1 MELDL
6 TRLYFSFT
14 VGVAAFFNPCGFVM
28 LPSYV
33 SYYLSA
39 GGGEDHSL
47 PIRLQRGLSLGG
59 SVSAGFM
66 IVFAVVGVL
75 LSFIGSLIAS
85 YLPWVAVGIGG
96 LLILFGAWMLFGK
109 TVMLPW
115 HPEAMVQKRMQEQNQ
130 QGLTFYFL
138 YGISYAIA
146 SIGCTIPI
154 FIIVVANA
162 FSLSPLNGLIHFLAY
177 ALGMTLMML
186 GLSLIMAIS
195 KQPLMRFVAPVM
207 KAMRWVTPLILMAAG
222 GYLIYYQLVIGG
234 LL

>member
-47 PIRLQRGLSLGG
+47 FVRLHRGLSLGG

-96 LLILFGAWMLFGK
+96 LLILFGGWMFFGK
-109 TVMLPW
+109 SVMLPW
-115 HPEAMVQKRMQEQNQ
+115 HPEAMVQKQMQGQNQ

-162 FSLSPLNGLIHFLAY
+162 FSLSPLNGLIHFLSY

-186 GLSLIMAIS
+186 GLSVLMAIS

-207 KAMRWVTPLILMAAG
+207 KIMRWVTPLILMAAG
-222 GYLIYYQLVIGG
+222 GYLIYYQLIIGG